1 MHRTLQTPS
10 RPGAGQAGSLQPR
23 SAAPAVGRPGSRSA
37 GRPLESA
44 RLGIRCHG
52 RPMQPATLRVLETTW
67 RVWREPLA

>member
-1 MHRTLQTPS
+1 MHRTLNSPLRCGTGQLPS
-10 RPGAGQAGSLQPR
+10 GQPR
-23 SAAPAVGRPGSRSA
+23 STSSATSRSGA
-37 GRPLESA
+37 RHAARVLESA